1 MNKLQEIYIAKQ
13 THTVLIKA
21 HNRDSYN
28 VKQTPNLKLNVLHSN
43 TLNTRLFIV
52 NIFNRWS
59 YNQHFFYFKIRKL
72 LISSIDDNYKS
83 NAEPPVL
90 GNDLQLLSMTFNYF
104 QRPSKALEIVEVDNF
119 RRKIRTSHKIK
130 ADDVDVLQIP
140 VPGYPGIQ
148 SGKGVV
154 DCDVPGGSQ
163 GRVHFLSTMAK
174 NVQKDVVIRK
184 RILILALFY

>member
-28 VKQTPNLKLNVLHSN
+28 VKQTPNLSLNVLHS
-43 TLNTRLFIV
+43 IHV
-52 NIFNRWS
+52 
-59 YNQHFFYFKIRKL
+59 YL
-72 LISSIDDNYKS
+72 LSISSIDRDIINTFFTARSGNYRYLQQTTTTKS
-83 NAEPPVL
+83 MLNRLCQA
-90 GNDLQLLSMTFNYF
+90 MTFNYF

-130 ADDVDVLQIP
+130 ADDVDVLQVP